1 MFDVMYARYI
11 LTIAAF
17 VIITMMDVLYF
28 SKYRSTNKLKHKM
41 YSYLTIFNT
50 ILLIS
55 ELCIM
60 VVFWNDL
67 SFDTCL
73 IFLKLRDI
81 WLMFYFTM
89 LLFYYYTSVNNLQ
102 YDSLFEFLKNEKIV
116 YPHILFT
123 VGVIAIHF
131 FLPYNYMTKYTFT
144 YTFSGTAFYVTI
156 IYCVLTTLETIS
168 LVIFKN
174 KGGISFSEKLSLV
187 WLFSLMIVILVL
199 QTIFSGAN
207 IMGLIS
213 SLYILGLYFIFEN
226 PDLELVE
233 EIDALTEEV
242 EKANRTKLDFLS
254 NVSTEMVDPINNIVE
269 LSEGILNT
277 KEFDGKKLFD
287 DIKQIELSSKSFLEI
302 VNNTLDIS
310 NIESDKDVLYEKD
323 YSLISLLRSL
333 TSIVQEKLANKNVK
347 LVLNVDNSIPS
358 NLHGDST
365 KIYQILLN
373 IMSNSIKYTD
383 VGRISVY
390 LNKEIKGS
398 TIVLKFKISDTGIG
412 IKKEDFGKIFQKY
425 SRSEEAVAGG
435 TKGTGLGLAVTKKY
449 VDLLGGNIWFDSV
462 HGAGTTFYVE
472 IPQQIV
478 NMRTTLSSF
487 KEMKADDLEQ
497 SNVLDCSNYR
507 ILIVEDDQLNL
518 EVTKRLFE
526 RYGFKIDSCTNGH
539 DCIYKYKKGEQY
551 DMILLDHIMPEMS
564 GVEIMRVIRKLK
576 DYQAPPL
583 VALTANTFSGSED
596 MFLKEGFDDYLSK
609 PIDMIDLDALINKYF
624 RK

>member
-67 SFDTCL
+67 SFDTCS

-102 YDSLFEFLKNEKIV
+102 YDSLFEFLKNEKIM

-131 FLPYNYMTKYTFT
+131 FLPYNYMTKYTFN

-187 WLFSLMIVILVL
+187 WLFSLMVVILVL

-287 DIKQIELSSKSFLEI
+287 DIKQMELSSKSFLEI
-302 VNNTLDIS
+302 VNNTLDTPVLDEYLVYDDVKETIDTNVANNVALQEIV
-310 NIESDKDVLYEKD
+310 NI
-323 YSLISLLRSL
+323 
-333 TSIVQEKLANKNVK
+333 
-347 LVLNVDNSIPS
+347 
-358 NLHGDST
+358 
-365 KIYQILLN
+365 
-373 IMSNSIKYTD
+373 
-383 VGRISVY
+383 
-390 LNKEIKGS
+390 IKGEP
-398 TIVLKFKISDTGIG
+398 LPLDT
-412 IKKEDFGKIFQKY
+412 
-425 SRSEEAVAGG
+425 
-435 TKGTGLGLAVTKKY
+435 
-449 VDLLGGNIWFDSV
+449 
-462 HGAGTTFYVE
+462 E
-472 IPQQIV
+472 IT
-478 NMRTTLSSF
+478 NT
-487 KEMKADDLEQ
+487 DD
-497 SNVLDCSNYR
+497 N
-507 ILIVEDDQLNL
+507 VEDNNSV
-518 EVTKRLFE
+518 VT
-526 RYGFKIDSCTNGH
+526 DTDATVDTN
-539 DCIYKYKKGEQY
+539 
-551 DMILLDHIMPEMS
+551 
-564 GVEIMRVIRKLK
+564 
-576 DYQAPPL
+576 
-583 VALTANTFSGSED
+583 TSETN
-596 MFLKEGFDDYLSK
+596 EEE
-609 PIDMIDLDALINKYF
+609 
-624 RK
+624 